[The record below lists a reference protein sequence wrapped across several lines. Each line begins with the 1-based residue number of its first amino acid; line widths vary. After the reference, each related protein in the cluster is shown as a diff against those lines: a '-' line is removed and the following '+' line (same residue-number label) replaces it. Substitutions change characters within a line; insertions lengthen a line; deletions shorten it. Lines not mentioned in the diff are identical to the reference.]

1 MLSTALA
8 IPSSV
13 SHCLRN
19 YVDNMEMDATA
30 DRVVFER
37 VSPSLLDWL
46 CVLQN
51 SVDKLPTSRFSHSQT
66 TALRLVLREFLFST
80 NPLHFSCP
88 PNPSQSP
95 DPAPGGDAD
104 PSLTYETCTLS
115 SCNNSANHAVD
126 ANRVV
131 RVAFHDLKMEKK
143 GRSTEPEGVFK
154 LSVSQLSFRTAQP
167 QSELHHQYKVSLHRR
182 RSYRGQ
188 FTESQSRWTA
198 MKFAVCFRL
207 GPTDLR
213 LDKASMDSFGIDL
226 VNATKNLVDFRAFSE
241 QQRDKARSDRP
252 DSPHTPAK
260 ADPDPDPA
268 GRGRF
273 SFSRSPPS
281 GDRAGP
287 TRAQGSEA
295 EQAAALQSYEDC
307 NRPAATALLL
317 PTKVFEGK
325 EESSHLLTAAAS
337 SIEWSHPDP
346 AQRRGQQQQQQ
357 QCKVMALRLGEA
369 EVWVSVAAAIKT
381 LSAMSNLQLFLRRVL
396 GTMAFA
402 KKHGLVF
409 DRYIV
414 PQSRARSVSPVTGQV
429 DDIYSLTSFE
439 CSRIA
444 LYVLINPGSGKS
456 VPQKLDWALLA
467 PSAKSNLTER
477 QPENDHSKSF
487 TRPKAQV
494 RLPLVLAVASSDLTC

>member
-1 MLSTALA
+1 M
-8 IPSSV
+8 
-13 SHCLRN
+13 
-19 YVDNMEMDATA
+19 DNMEMDATA

-80 NPLHFSCP
+80 NPLHFSS
-88 PNPSQSP
+88 PSPSP
-95 DPAPGGDAD
+95 DPAPGGDPD
-104 PSLTYETCTLS
+104 PSLTYETLTLS
-115 SCNNSANHAVD
+115 SFNNSANHAVD

-131 RVAFHDLKMEKK
+131 RVAFHDFKMEKK
-143 GRSTEPEGVFK
+143 GRSTEPEGLFK
-154 LSVSQLSFRTAQP
+154 LSMSQLSFRTAQP

-182 RSYRGQ
+182 RSCRGQ

-198 MKFAVCFRL
+198 MKFTVCFRL
-207 GPTDLR
+207 GPTNLR
-213 LDKASMDSFGIDL
+213 FDKASMDSFGIDL

-252 DSPHTPAK
+252 DSPHTPSRA
-260 ADPDPDPA
+260 DPDPA
-268 GRGRF
+268 GRARF
-273 SFSRSPPS
+273 SLSRSRSPPS
-281 GDRAGP
+281 GDRAGA
-287 TRAQGSEA
+287 TRTQGSET
-295 EQAAALQSYEDC
+295 ELAAAFQSYEDC
-307 NRPAATALLL
+307 NRPAANALLL

-346 AQRRGQQQQQQ
+346 AQRGGQQQQQQ

-396 GTMAFA
+396 GTMAFV
-402 KKHGLVF
+402 KKYGLVF
-409 DRYIV
+409 DRYII
-414 PQSRARSVSPVTGQV
+414 PQSRARSLSPVTGQV
-429 DDIYSLTSFE
+429 DGIYSLTSFE
-439 CSRIA
+439 CARIA

-467 PSAKSNLTER
+467 PSVKR
-477 QPENDHSKSF
+477 QPEKDHSKSF
-487 TRPKAQV
+487 IRPKAQV
-494 RLPLVLAVASSDLTC
+494 RLPLVLAVAPSDLTC